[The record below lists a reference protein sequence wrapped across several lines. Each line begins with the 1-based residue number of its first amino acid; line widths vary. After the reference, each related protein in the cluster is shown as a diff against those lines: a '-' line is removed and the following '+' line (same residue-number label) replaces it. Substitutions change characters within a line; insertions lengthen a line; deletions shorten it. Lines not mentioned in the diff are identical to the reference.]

1 MGSVLQ
7 TAQLKPREAMP
18 LTRGHTAA
26 GQISSEALR
35 FKNSESDR
43 QVPAQMH
50 HLGATDGF

>member
-7 TAQLKPREAMP
+7 MAPLKPREATP

-26 GQISSEALR
+26 SQTRPKALR

-43 QVPAQMH
+43 QVPAQLH
-50 HLGATDGF
+50 HLGAAGGF